1 MAVQFSTFT
10 NINSASMGMAA
21 TLFNVQN
28 RIGSAIGVA
37 ILASILGEVGTS
49 SIGTNGEHRVNL
61 EISYQFALLGS
72 VALLVIALLFSMRLK
87 KDDFKAKNIP
97 KQHMA
102 KSLGVK
108 QVRSG

>member
-1 MAVQFSTFT
+1 
-10 NINSASMGMAA
+10 MGMAA

-37 ILASILGEVGTS
+37 ILASILGAVGTS
-49 SIGTNGEHRVNL
+49 SIGTNGEQHVNL
-61 EISYQFALLGS
+61 TSYQFALLGS
-72 VALLVIALLFSMRLK
+72 VALLVIALLFAMSLK
-87 KDDFKAKNIP
+87 KGDFKAKIP

>member
-1 MAVQFSTFT
+1 M
-10 NINSASMGMAA
+10 
-21 TLFNVQN
+21 FNVQN

-49 SIGTNGEHRVNL
+49 SIGTNGEHHVNL
-61 EISYQFALLGS
+61 ISYQFALLGS
-72 VALLVIALLFSMRLK
+72 VALLVIALLFAMRLK
-87 KDDFKAKNIP
+87 KDDFKAKIQ

-102 KSLGVK
+102 KSLDVK

>member
-61 EISYQFALLGS
+61 ISYQFALLGS
-72 VALLVIALLFSMRLK
+72 VALLVIALLFAMRLK
-87 KDDFKAKNIP
+87 KDDFKVKIP

-102 KSLGVK
+102 KSLDVK
-108 QVRSG
+108 QVSSG